1 MLEIKLLK
9 SSHPFSANTYLID
22 LDGDYAVIDPTAPY
36 SPEFAGKNVKYV
48 LLTHEHF
55 DHILEIDSWVESTN
69 AEVIATREC
78 AVSLPDP
85 MRNCYKLYN
94 GTNNGYF
101 GDTRVVENGEELAF
115 GNSVI
120 KVIYTPGHTAGSAI
134 FIIDSFA
141 FVGDTVFENGGYGRF
156 DLPTGSF
163 VMLKDSINK
172 IMRLDGDIIMYP
184 GHGGCTTVKQYIK
197 DFRG

>member
-1 MLEIKLLK
+1 MQEIKLLK
-9 SSHPFSANTYLID
+9 SPHPFSANSYLIG
-22 LDGDYAVIDPTAPY
+22 LDGDYAIIDPTAPY
-36 SPEFAGKNVKYV
+36 SAEFDGKNIKYI

-55 DHILEIDSWVESTN
+55 DHILEINSWVENTN
-69 AEVIATREC
+69 AVVIATKEC
-78 AVSLPDP
+78 AISLPDP

-120 KVIYTPGHTAGSAI
+120 KVISTPGHTAGSAVFVI
-134 FIIDSFA
+134 NNVA
-141 FVGDTVFENGGYGRF
+141 FVGDTVFESGGYGRF

-172 IMRLDGDIIMYP
+172 IMRLNGDITMYP

>member
-9 SSHPFSANTYLID
+9 SPHPFSANTYFIG
-22 LDGDYAVIDPTAPY
+22 LDGDYAIIDPTAPY
-36 SPEFAGKNVKYV
+36 SAEFDGKNIRYI

-55 DHILEIDSWVESTN
+55 DHILEIQSWVENTN
-69 AEVIATREC
+69 ADVIATKEC
-78 AVSLPDP
+78 AISLPDP

-101 GDTRVVENGEELAF
+101 GDTHFVEDGEELHF

-120 KVIYTPGHTAGSAI
+120 RVIETPGHTAGSAI
-134 FIIDSFA
+134 FVIDKVA
-141 FVGDTVFENGGYGRF
+141 FVGDTVFENGRF

-172 IMRLDGDIIMYP
+172 IMRLPEDIIMYP

>member
-9 SSHPFSANTYLID
+9 SPHPFSANTYLIG
-22 LDGDYAVIDPTAPY
+22 LDGDYAIIDPTAPY
-36 SPEFAGKNVKYV
+36 SAEYDGKNIRYI

-55 DHILEIDSWVESTN
+55 DHILEIQSWVENTN
-69 AEVIATREC
+69 AKVIVTKEC
-78 AVSLPDP
+78 AISLPDP

-94 GTNNGYF
+94 GTNNGYL
-101 GDTRVVENGEELAF
+101 GDTHVVKDGEELNF

-120 KVIYTPGHTAGSAI
+120 KVLETPGHTAGSAI
-134 FIIDSFA
+134 FVIEMNA
-141 FVGDTVFENGGYGRF
+141 FVGDTVFESGGYGRF

>member
-1 MLEIKLLK
+1 
-9 SSHPFSANTYLID
+9 
-22 LDGDYAVIDPTAPY
+22 
-36 SPEFAGKNVKYV
+36 
-48 LLTHEHF
+48 
-55 DHILEIDSWVESTN
+55 
-69 AEVIATREC
+69 
-78 AVSLPDP
+78 

-94 GTNNGYF
+94 GTNNGYL
-101 GDTRVVENGEELAF
+101 GDTHVVEDGEELNF

-120 KVIYTPGHTAGSAI
+120 KVIETPGHTAGSAI
-134 FIIDSFA
+134 FVIEMNA

-172 IMRLDGDIIMYP
+172 IMRLDRNIIMYP

>member
-1 MLEIKLLK
+1 MLDIKLLK
-9 SSHPFSANTYLID
+9 SPHPFSANTYLIG
-22 LDGDYAVIDPTAPY
+22 LDGDYAIIDPTSPY
-36 SPEFAGKNVKYV
+36 SEELKNVKYI

-55 DHILEIDSWVESTN
+55 DHILEINSWVENTN
-69 AEVIATREC
+69 AVVIATEEC
-78 AVSLPDP
+78 AISLRDP
-85 MRNCYKLYN
+85 MRNCYKLFN

-101 GDTRVVENGEELAF
+101 GDVRIVEDGEELDL

-120 KVIYTPGHTAGSAI
+120 KVIKTPGHTAGSAI
-134 FIIDSFA
+134 FVIDNVA

-172 IMRLDGDIIMYP
+172 IMHLDGDIIMYP
-184 GHGGCTTVKQYIK
+184 GHGGCTTIKQYIK

>member
-9 SSHPFSANTYLID
+9 SPHPFSANSYFIG
-22 LDGDYAVIDPTAPY
+22 LDGDYAIIDPTAPY
-36 SPEFAGKNVKYV
+36 SAEFDGKNIKYI

-55 DHILEIDSWVESTN
+55 DHILEIDSWAENTN
-69 AEVIATREC
+69 ADVIATKEC
-78 AVSLPDP
+78 AISLPDP

-101 GDTRVVENGEELAF
+101 GETHVVEDGEELCF

-120 KVIYTPGHTAGSAI
+120 KVIETPGHTAGSGI
-134 FIIDSFA
+134 FVIDNIA
-141 FVGDTVFENGGYGRF
+141 FVGDTVFEGGGYGRF